1 MIKNRLLIAAGFLA
15 FGLGTI
21 GVILP
26 ILPTTPFLLLAAY
39 CFSRGSTRFET
50 WLKRTTLYQ
59 KYVADFAETGTIAK
73 KQKWKILLNI
83 YLLMGF
89 SIFIVPL
96 MPVKLMLLGLTLFI
110 TLYLF
115 FVIPSGEPKKMHH

>member
-1 MIKNRLLIAAGFLA
+1 MKNRLLIAAGFLA
-15 FGLGTI
+15 FGLGFI

-26 ILPTTPFLLLAAY
+26 VLPTTPFLLLAAY
-39 CFSRGSTRFET
+39 CFSRGSARFET
-50 WLKRTTLYQ
+50 WLKQTALYR

-73 KQKWKILLNI
+73 NKKWKILLNI

-96 MPVKLMLLGLTLFI
+96 IAVKWLLLGLTLFI

-115 FVIPSGEPKKMHH
+115 FVIPSNEPNKARK